1 MCNKDTNIYIIDDD
15 IVILKLY
22 STMLK
27 GSFCKTITYTDGYD
41 FLNEYDSTKPSCA
54 IIDLNMPNIGGLEL
68 FKKMKELNIM
78 IPVIFMSGSYDA
90 NYVAGL
96 FREGAFDFIE
106 KPYMNCELLV
116 DRIQKA
122 LINDETEIIVR
133 KKLSRCKDYLSKL
146 SDREK
151 SILNQL
157 CIGNSAKVIA
167 KELNISYRTV
177 ETHIANIKSKT
188 QLDTHKLIGKNLY
201 LQAHQ

>member
-15 IVILKLY
+15 LVILKLY
-22 STMLK
+22 SMMLK
-27 GSFCKTITYTDGYD
+27 GSFCRTITYNDGYD
-41 FLNEYDSTKPSCA
+41 FLDGYDPSKPACA
-54 IIDLNMPNIGGLEL
+54 IIDLNMQTINGLEL
-68 FKKMKELNIM
+68 FKKMKELNIL
-78 IPVIFMSGSYDA
+78 IPVIFISGSYDA

-106 KPYMNCELLV
+106 KPYMNCELMV

-122 LINDETEIIVR
+122 LLNDETEIIVR

-151 SILNQL
+151 SILNHL

-188 QLDTHKLIGKNLY
+188 QLDTHKLIVKNLY
-201 LQAHQ
+201 LQSHQ

>member
-15 IVILKLY
+15 LVILNLY
-22 STMLK
+22 SMMLK
-27 GSFCKTITYTDGYD
+27 GSFGKIITYKDGYK
-41 FLNEYDSTKPSCA
+41 FLTDYDESKPACA
-54 IIDLNMPNIGGLEL
+54 IIDLNMQTINGLEL

-78 IPVIFMSGSYDA
+78 IPVIFISGSKNSDTIA
-90 NYVAGL
+90 EL

-106 KPYMNCELLV
+106 KPYMNCELMV

-122 LINDETEIIVR
+122 LLNDETEIIVR

>member
-1 MCNKDTNIYIIDDD
+1 
-15 IVILKLY
+15 
-22 STMLK
+22 MLN
-27 GSFCKTITYTDGYD
+27 GSFCKTITYTDGSD

-54 IIDLNMPNIGGLEL
+54 IIDLNMPNISGLEL

-78 IPVIFMSGSYDA
+78 IPVIFMSCSYDA

-106 KPYMNCELLV
+106 KPYMNCKLLV